1 METMSDPVFLTL
13 NQAAEFVKKSKSII
27 FESIHSER
35 LPAFKNNKKQ
45 WQIKEDD
52 LYKLFPNTEQKS
64 NEKTKTDSIRPIDK
78 KTDLKQKIEYLEQR
92 VNDILGERD
101 DLRRRLNDE
110 VVERRKLNE
119 FIEKAFC
126 ENVLALPFSR
136 ILDLTVLQCKLF
148 ITFFENPKIMKS
160 CYYEH
165 NFDTQ
170 NFRSRFGNE
179 KTEELREN
187 GILELNQDYK
197 YKASEKFIEVTRSV
211 LKNRQFEDLSIND
224 IVEIAKRC
232 S

>member
-1 METMSDPVFLTL
+1 METMSNPVFLTL
-13 NQAAEFVKKSKSII
+13 NQAAEVVKKSKSII
-27 FESIHSER
+27 FEAIHSER

-64 NEKTKTDSIRPIDK
+64 NEKTKTDSIQPIDK
-78 KTDLKQKIEYLEQR
+78 KAYLKQKIEYLEQR

-136 ILDLTVLQCKLF
+136 ILDLTVSQCNSF
-148 ITFFENPKIMKS
+148 ITFFENLEVIKF
-160 CYYEH
+160 CYLEH
-165 NFDTQ
+165 PIDSDNFEY
-170 NFRSRFGNE
+170 RFGKE
-179 KTEELREN
+179 K
-187 GILELNQDYK
+187 IKKLNNSGEHAK
-197 YKASEKFIEVTRSV
+197 SGEASKQLF
-211 LKNRQFEDLSIND
+211 
-224 IVEIAKRC
+224 
-232 S
+232 